1 MLEVAVNLKT
11 AKQIGLTIP
20 PNVLARVDRVIQ
32 MTDPFKIQNRKYVAI
47 IALGITLALC
57 GAVAEAQQAK
67 EIPRIGVL
75 LSGSRTPVWGQAF
88 RDALRELGYVEG
100 QNIAIEYRNAEGRND
115 RQNQLARELVAMKVD
130 ILVAGGG
137 NDVTRSL
144 MQATRSIPIVMTAG
158 SNAVGRGLISSL
170 ARPRGNVTGI
180 TSNWDD
186 LSGKRLELLKETIPK
201 VSRIAVLWNST
212 GGRQTQWKASQA
224 AAKEMNLQLHSMQIQ
239 TADDLEKVFKEAVKV
254 RSGAVAVTQTSEVGG
269 NIDHIIQLAS
279 KHRLPAIYATP
290 EFVDAG
296 ALMAYGGSRSD
307 LARRAAIHVDKILK
321 GARPADLPVEQPTK
335 FELVINLKTAK
346 QIGLTIPPNVLARA
360 DRVIR

>member
-1 MLEVAVNLKT
+1 
-11 AKQIGLTIP
+11 
-20 PNVLARVDRVIQ
+20 
-32 MTDPFKIQNRKYVAI
+32 
-47 IALGITLALC
+47 
-57 GAVAEAQQAK
+57 
-67 EIPRIGVL
+67 
-75 LSGSRTPVWGQAF
+75 
-88 RDALRELGYVEG
+88 
-100 QNIAIEYRNAEGRND
+100 
-115 RQNQLARELVAMKVD
+115 MKVD

-158 SNAVGRGLISSL
+158 SNAVGRGSISSL

-269 NIDHIIQLAS
+269 NIDRIIQLAS